1 MNSTLAQ
8 SLALW
13 CALLAVAPGGVVGQ
27 SPRARPDG
35 RRDVPTTVRAIAV
48 HWDQVP
54 LSEAVARLARAL
66 QHPIFV
72 DRRVDPTRRISFSA
86 RDELPQDVLNALAT
100 ELSLGVSQLET
111 VDYLGPPQMARQL
124 RTLAALRRDDVG
136 RFPPGERK
144 VLLERRGRSWPRLA
158 EPRELVIEWLRA
170 DGWSVRRAELIPHDL
185 WSAGQ
190 LPPMSLTDQ
199 LTLLLAGFDLTF
211 VPVAGQQAIE
221 IQPIREPVTLRKNYR
236 VRTSRMPA
244 LEVLRQEL
252 PDAEL
257 QIRGNQMTVEGRLED
272 HDRLLELLGR
282 RSSRPS
288 RSTPAQ
294 STPAQSI
301 EQRYTLRV
309 DQQPVGTVLRQ
320 LGQQLG
326 WNVDI
331 DQAAIKAAGLSLDQ
345 RVSFSVQDATIDGL
359 LDALLKPAGL
369 GYQRDGQELTVT
381 PRAADE

>member
-1 MNSTLAQ
+1 
-8 SLALW
+8 
-13 CALLAVAPGGVVGQ
+13 
-27 SPRARPDG
+27 
-35 RRDVPTTVRAIAV
+35 
-48 HWDQVP
+48 
-54 LSEAVARLARAL
+54 
-66 QHPIFV
+66 
-72 DRRVDPTRRISFSA
+72 
-86 RDELPQDVLNALAT
+86 
-100 ELSLGVSQLET
+100 
-111 VDYLGPPQMARQL
+111 
-124 RTLAALRRDDVG
+124 
-136 RFPPGERK
+136 
-144 VLLERRGRSWPRLA
+144 
-158 EPRELVIEWLRA
+158 
-170 DGWSVRRAELIPHDL
+170 
-185 WSAGQ
+185 
-190 LPPMSLTDQ
+190 
-199 LTLLLAGFDLTF
+199 
-211 VPVAGQQAIE
+211 
-221 IQPIREPVTLRKNYR
+221 
-236 VRTSRMPA
+236 MPA